1 VARLQELFREKVLS
15 ELKERFGHK
24 NPMSVSRLV
33 KVVVNM
39 GVGKSLENRKRL
51 EDAQKHLGL
60 ITGQR
65 PVITKAKKSVAGFKL
80 RKGNPIGCKVTLR
93 GRRMYE
99 FLDRLFNVALP
110 RVRDFRGLSS
120 NGFDERGNYT
130 MGLNEQVIFPE
141 INIEDVEF
149 TQGMDI
155 TIVTS
160 GRSKEESRELLR
172 LLGAPFK
179 EQ

>member
-1 VARLQELFREKVLS
+1 MARLLELYKGKVLP
-15 ELKERFGHK
+15 ELKEKFGHK
-24 NPMSVSRLV
+24 NPMSVPRIV

-39 GVGKSLENRKRL
+39 GVGKAIENRKIL

-65 PVITKAKKSVAGFKL
+65 PMVTKAKKSVAGFKL
-80 RKGNPIGCKVTLR
+80 REGNPIGCKVTLR

-99 FLDRLFNVALP
+99 FLDRLFNVVLP
-110 RVRDFRGLSS
+110 RLRDFRGIPPDS
-120 NGFDERGNYT
+120 FDERGNYT
-130 MGLNEQVIFPE
+130 MGISEQVIFPE
-141 INIEDVEF
+141 VNIEEVEF

-172 LLGAPFK
+172 LLGAPFR
-179 EQ
+179 E

>member
-1 VARLQELFREKVLS
+1 MARLS
-15 ELKERFGHK
+15 ELYKGKVLPELKEKFGHK
-24 NPMSVSRLV
+24 NPMSVPRIV

-39 GVGKSLENRKRL
+39 GVGKAIENRKIL

-65 PVITKAKKSVAGFKL
+65 PIITKAKKSVAGFKL
-80 RKGNPIGCKVTLR
+80 REGNPIGCKVTLR
-93 GRRMYE
+93 GQRMYE

-110 RVRDFRGLSS
+110 RLRDFRGIPSDS
-120 NGFDERGNYT
+120 FDERGNYT
-130 MGLNEQVIFPE
+130 MGISEQVIFPE
-141 INIEDVEF
+141 INIEEVEF

-172 LLGAPFK
+172 LLGAPFR
-179 EQ
+179 E

>member
-1 VARLQELFREKVLS
+1 MARLLELYKNKVLP
-15 ELKERFGHK
+15 ELKEKFRHK
-24 NPMSVSRLV
+24 NPMAVSRLV

-39 GVGKSLENRKRL
+39 GVGKAIENRKIL

-65 PVITKAKKSVAGFKL
+65 PVATKAKKSVAGFNL
-80 RKGNPIGCKVTLR
+80 REGNLIGCKVTLR

-110 RVRDFRGLSS
+110 RLRDFRGISPNS
-120 NGFDERGNYT
+120 FDERGNYT
-130 MGLNEQVIFPE
+130 LGISEQIIFPE
-141 INIEDVEF
+141 VNIEDIEF

-160 GRSKEESRELLR
+160 GKSKEESKELLR
-172 LLGAPFK
+172 LLGAPFG
-179 EQ
+179 E